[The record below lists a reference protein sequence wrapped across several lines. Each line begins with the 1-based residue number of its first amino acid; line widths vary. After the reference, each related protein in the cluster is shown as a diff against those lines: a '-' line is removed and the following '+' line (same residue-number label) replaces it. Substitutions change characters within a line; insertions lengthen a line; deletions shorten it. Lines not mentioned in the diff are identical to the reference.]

1 MRTPLPNYQTPTA
14 QTAVASASATDPA
27 VTELF
32 VGTGLS
38 LFGFL
43 LLIILLA

>member
-1 MRTPLPNYQTPTA
+1 MRTPLFNRPIATT
-14 QTAVASASATDPA
+14 QTAIASTSATDPA

-32 VGTGLS
+32 VGTSLS

-43 LLIILLA
+43 VLIILLA